1 MTQKSQLLN
10 LLVTLEQ
17 TLNDQGLWQV
27 EAPSDEALASQQP
40 FAVDTLQPEQWL
52 QWIFIPKMTYLCR
65 SEAPLPR
72 GFSVTPYFEQVWLE
86 APKPAV
92 LKVLN
97 QIDEVCR

>member
-27 EAPSDEALASQQP
+27 DTPSDEALASQQP

-52 QWIFIPKMTYLCR
+52 QWIFIPKMTLLCH
-65 SEAPLPR
+65 SEAPLHVAFLSR
-72 GFSVTPYFEQVWLE
+72 LI
-86 APKPAV
+86 
-92 LKVLN
+92 LN
-97 QIDEVCR
+97 KYG